1 MHNFDYYHN
10 RAVQKCD
17 GNYSNDVFEGGDKFL
32 DIYPFTTECIS
43 GYIDFFDLNNK
54 SLLTVGSSGD
64 QVLNSVLKGCKDIS
78 VIDINPYTKA
88 YYYLKV
94 AAILNLSLKEFKD
107 FFRYV
112 NYPVV
117 FDSNLDVFSLD
128 SFNRIK
134 DDLRLL
140 DYESYLF
147 WDELF
152 QSFKNTRIRY
162 CLFSN
167 DEGQDKEI
175 NITNLYM
182 NTKNYNLLKEK
193 VRSVKPKFTNA
204 DIFKIKLDRSFD
216 NIWLSNIGSYYSIS
230 DLKDIVDSFDCN
242 LNNDG
247 QFMITYLYDT
257 VKENN
262 YYSKAWPEIY
272 DLTKLFKAFCDYDV
286 DLYSFQGVNSYKF
299 SSKNMKD
306 SVLVYKK
313 NKANF

>member
-1 MHNFDYYHN
+1 MHSFDYYHN
-10 RAVQKCD
+10 RAVQRCD
-17 GNYSNDVFEGGDKFL
+17 GNYCNDVFEGGDKFL

-94 AAILNLSLKEFKD
+94 AAILNLSFKEFCD

-117 FDSNLDVFSLD
+117 FDSNLDVFSLE
-128 SFNRIK
+128 SFNKMK
-134 DDLRLL
+134 DDLRIL

-152 QSFKNTRIRY
+152 SSFKNTRIRY

-167 DEGQDKEI
+167 DEGQNKEI

-182 NTKNYNLLKEK
+182 NSDTYDVLKKKVKSVRPNFTIDDISHINLN
-193 VRSVKPKFTNA
+193 RMY
-204 DIFKIKLDRSFD
+204 D
-216 NIWLSNIGSYYSIS
+216 NIWLSNIGSYHDI
-230 DLKDIVDSFDCN
+230 DFLKKVCDNFKES
-242 LNNDG
+242 LNDDG
-247 QFMITYLYDT
+247 QMLVTYLYDT
-257 VKENN
+257 VRDS
-262 YYSKAWPEIY
+262 YYFKRWPEIY
-272 DLTKLFKAFCDYDV
+272 NLEEVFNVFKSYNL
-286 DLYSFQGVNSYKF
+286 DLYSFPGVNSFKF
-299 SSKNMKD
+299 ASKDVKD
-306 SVLVYKK
+306 SILVYKK
-313 NKANF
+313 NKAN